1 MVIPS
6 RCTNRSSIESLPCSS
21 IRVRTTARRSPTACA
36 WTAVSSIYYEILED
50 ENLVS
55 VELVG
60 KRGDDEVYRRLA
72 RLKR

>member
-1 MVIPS
+1 MV
-6 RCTNRSSIESLPCSS
+6 CE
-21 IRVRTTARRSPTACA
+21 